1 MRDLKPSDLAG
12 MLNLSRSQVARRAA
26 EIPGHRMTKG
36 GHHRFRDCPHLWEW
50 IMKNKK
56 TEEWNRLTGPLEE
69 LPCKYDDAYLKTIGP
84 MGAIAFM
91 RAVTELTDKLM
102 DKKKWLEAYYTKK
115 LRSRRR

>member
-1 MRDLKPSDLAG
+1 
-12 MLNLSRSQVARRAA
+12 
-26 EIPGHRMTKG
+26 
-36 GHHRFRDCPHLWEW
+36 
-50 IMKNKK
+50 
-56 TEEWNRLTGPLEE
+56 
-69 LPCKYDDAYLKTIGP
+69 